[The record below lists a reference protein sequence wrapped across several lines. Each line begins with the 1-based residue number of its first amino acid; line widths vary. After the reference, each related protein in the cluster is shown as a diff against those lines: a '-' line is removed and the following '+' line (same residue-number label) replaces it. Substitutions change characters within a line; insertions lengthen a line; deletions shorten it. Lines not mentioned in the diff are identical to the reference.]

1 MSNRKLSVF
10 VFLNSSESS
19 FLVWTSI
26 FLGIICSLNIAALCS
41 YIETN
46 RGQTNVK
53 LSYRFSLF
61 GLSEK

>member
-10 VFLNSSESS
+10 VFLNSTESS
-19 FLVWTSI
+19 FSVWTSI
-26 FLGIICSLNIAALCS
+26 FLGIIYSLNIAALCS
-41 YIETN
+41 YVKTN
-46 RGQTNVK
+46 RGQTKVK